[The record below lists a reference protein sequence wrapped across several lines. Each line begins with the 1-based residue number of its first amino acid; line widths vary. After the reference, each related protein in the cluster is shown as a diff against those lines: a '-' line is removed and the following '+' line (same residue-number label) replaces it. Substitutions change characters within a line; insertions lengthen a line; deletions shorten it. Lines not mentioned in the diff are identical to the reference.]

1 MLLQSVALKLTHLMF
16 QVAEIIDRHSN
27 KQGKA
32 AAQHVFSSCTLL
44 SILAADTDY
53 FL

>member
-1 MLLQSVALKLTHLMF
+1 MFLQSVALKLTHLMF
-16 QVAEIIDRHSN
+16 QVAEIINHDSN
-27 KQGKA
+27 KQAKA
-32 AAQHVFSSCTLL
+32 AAEHVFSSCTLL